1 MTIPSIIAVIR
12 KTWNK
17 LDELILILHIKFELM
32 LIISFISYIDY
43 KNYPSFCIE
52 IYFSQQLPN
61 RF

>member
-32 LIISFISYIDY
+32 LIISFIS
-43 KNYPSFCIE
+43 
-52 IYFSQQLPN
+52 
-61 RF
+61 